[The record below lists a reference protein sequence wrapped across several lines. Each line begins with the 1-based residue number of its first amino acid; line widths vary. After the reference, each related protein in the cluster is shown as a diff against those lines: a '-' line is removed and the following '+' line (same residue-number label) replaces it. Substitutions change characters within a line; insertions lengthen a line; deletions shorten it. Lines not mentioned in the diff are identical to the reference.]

1 MGRPTVQSLHLHGS
15 GHRAAQHSGPLGRAD
30 FLHADVARTDRGP
43 GLQRN
48 ERVRIRGPTERVPAR
63 AVPAVQGPDRSGADI
78 RQRDDPADQRRR
90 DRVGRRGR
98 AVLVGHQG
106 IQLRR
111 KLVQQHLGS
120 ATLAL
125 ADAQVQRLY
134 DGHRHRAD
142 SVGHLE
148 QHRHPDTAAP
158 APLHLDPD
166 RQRPARYA
174 VDARHLDDVHV
185 RLSGHAQYESET
197 AQRVDGRNHGG
208 HDLRPVPTGLRF
220 HPVATDELQRY
231 LRQLRGRTLVP
242 DLASDELADRAV
254 RSRALVRL

>member
-1 MGRPTVQSLHLHGS
+1 MSEWIKKIVQYITKDIWVKKEHEYKSRHTRWAVQQFKVFIFTAQGI
-15 GHRAAQHSGPLGRAD
+15 GQHRHSGPLGRAD
-30 FLHADVARTDRGP
+30 FLYADVARTDRGP
-43 GLQRN
+43 GLQRH
-48 ERVRIRGPTERVPAR
+48 ERFRIRGPTERVPAR

-125 ADAQVQRLY
+125 ADAQVQRLH

-166 RQRPARYA
+166 RQRPCS
-174 VDARHLDDVHV
+174 V
-185 RLSGHAQYESET
+185 RCRRSSSGRCS
-197 AQRVDGRNHGG
+197 
-208 HDLRPVPTGLRF
+208 
-220 HPVATDELQRY
+220 
-231 LRQLRGRTLVP
+231 
-242 DLASDELADRAV
+242 
-254 RSRALVRL
+254 RSSTWSCPIRK